1 MANGF
6 TEQSGAQQSNAWH
19 YLCTEDIKLDRLI
32 DLEVIEVVVGE
43 QGAKQIP
50 LIRPWCVVE
59 VHAGEKMIAV
69 VETGEVVDG
78 RKLALVAANSAAHDL
93 RGCLAIF
100 AVAAQASDQR
110 VVKGIGTKAVDVLQG
125 DHP

>member
-6 TEQSGAQQSNAWH
+6 TEQSSAQQSNAWH
-19 YLCTEDIKLDRLI
+19 YLRIEDIKLDRLI

-50 LIRPWCVVE
+50 LIRSWRVFE
-59 VHAGEKMIAV
+59 INTGEEMIAV

-78 RKLALVAANSAAHDL
+78 RCVC
-93 RGCLAIF
+93 G
-100 AVAAQASDQR
+100 
-110 VVKGIGTKAVDVLQG
+110 G
-125 DHP
+125 